1 MSIHRTQAIV
11 LRSRKFRET
20 SKIVV
25 FFTQN
30 CGKISAIA
38 KGGLRPKSK
47 FGSSLDIFTHSS
59 IIFYKKENRDLHT
72 LSHSEIVN
80 PFSGVKQDVIKV
92 AYASVAGEMVDRLVP
107 LDVPSRRVFSL
118 LATALG
124 EIAAADRS
132 QLEIVLS
139 SYELKMLHTVGYGPE
154 LQRCVRCGKPVSG
167 KAWFG
172 LISGGTLCQACSN
185 RDLNAVA
192 MSEKALGLLREYE
205 AGPISKLRQK
215 YSGDPASREVSD
227 LLNSFVRVQVGESAK
242 MKSLE
247 FLERMR
253 GTGNA

>member
-1 MSIHRTQAIV
+1 MSVHRTQAIV
-11 LRSRKFRET
+11 LRSRKFRES

-30 CGKISAIA
+30 CGKINAIA

-80 PFSGVKQDVIKV
+80 PFSGVKQDVVKV

-107 LDVPSRRVFSL
+107 LDEPSRAVFAL
-118 LATALG
+118 LAAALQ
-124 EIAAADRS
+124 EIDVADRS
-132 QLEIVLS
+132 QLEVVLS
-139 SYELKMLHTVGYGPE
+139 SYQLKMLHAVGYGPE
-154 LQRCVRCGKPVSG
+154 LTRCVRCGKPVKG

-185 RDLNAVA
+185 KDLNAVA
-192 MSEKALGLLREYE
+192 VTEKALALLREYE
-205 AGPISKLRQK
+205 GGAMSKLRQE
-215 YSGDPASREVSD
+215 YGGDPASREVSD

-242 MKSLE
+242 MKSLD

-253 GTGNA
+253 ETGNA